1 MYLRGPEVRRP
12 LTAVEHDRARDQ
24 REGDSGGVLEH
35 RTGVAGRV
43 SEQRPDHASVG
54 DDEDRVAGVGV
65 GDPLDGRD
73 HARGELLAGLA
84 VVPDLTGFPV
94 RKPLRESLGDLVAR
108 EPRPRADVDLP
119 QRRILDDLDPE
130 LGAHDRRR
138 LARPPE
144 VARVDRDDVTAAQAP
159 AELCGLFATGLVQR
173 LVCLPLPAPDSV
185 PIGLAVTR
193 QQDPGTG
200 HATRL
205 APVDLGLAGKVAL
218 VTGSSRGIGRG
229 IATRLVE
236 EGADVVFCA
245 RGVEALEE
253 AVRAVAGPGRAH
265 GVVADVT
272 TSDGAAE
279 VVAGAVTTFGGL
291 DIVVNNVGG
300 SGARSFDEMDAN
312 DLGDV
317 LRRNLFPALEVS
329 RAALAPL
336 RERGGGVIAMIS
348 SIWGREGGGTPSYNI
363 AKAAEISLAK
373 SMSYD
378 LAGDGI
384 RVFSVAPG
392 STLFPGGSWERRQRH
407 DPDGIAT
414 FVERELPWGRFGTV
428 AEIADVV
435 TFLVSPRASW
445 VVGTCVTVDGGQS
458 RSF

>member
-1 MYLRGPEVRRP
+1 M
-12 LTAVEHDRARDQ
+12 
-24 REGDSGGVLEH
+24 
-35 RTGVAGRV
+35 
-43 SEQRPDHASVG
+43 
-54 DDEDRVAGVGV
+54 
-65 GDPLDGRD
+65 
-73 HARGELLAGLA
+73 
-84 VVPDLTGFPV
+84 
-94 RKPLRESLGDLVAR
+94 
-108 EPRPRADVDLP
+108 
-119 QRRILDDLDPE
+119 
-130 LGAHDRRR
+130 
-138 LARPPE
+138 
-144 VARVDRDDVTAAQAP
+144 
-159 AELCGLFATGLVQR
+159 
-173 LVCLPLPAPDSV
+173 
-185 PIGLAVTR
+185 
-193 QQDPGTG
+193 
-200 HATRL
+200 
-205 APVDLGLAGKVAL
+205 DLGLGGKVAL

-245 RGVEALEE
+245 RGVETLEE
-253 AVRAVAGPGRAH
+253 AVGAVSGPGRAH

-279 VVAGAVTTFGGL
+279 VVAAAVTTFGGL

-300 SGARSFDEMDAN
+300 SGARSFDQMDAN

-329 RAALAPL
+329 REALAPL

-348 SIWGREGGGTPSYNI
+348 SIWGREGGGTPGYNI

-373 SMSYD
+373 SMSFD
-378 LAGDGI
+378 LARDGI

-392 STLFPGGSWERRQRH
+392 STLFPGGSWERKQQE
-407 DPDGIAT
+407 DPDGIASY
-414 FVERELPWGRFGTV
+414 VERELPWGRFGSV